1 MSDLAD
7 RGGHFE
13 STLSQYCTPLP
24 ISVCPGAE
32 SGSGSTLDSC
42 HSADCGES
50 DYRHIGIVLCA
61 PRRSLEVLDHAI
73 SRAGPGFVSMGVA
86 GLAAPGKGGW
96 KQNLKYSI
104 TCKTP

>member
-1 MSDLAD
+1 MPDLAD
-7 RGGHFE
+7 RGGDIE

-61 PRRSLEVLDHAI
+61 PRRSLGVPGHVI
-73 SRAGPGFVSMGVA
+73 SRAGPGFISMGVA
-86 GLAAPGKGGW
+86 GLATSGKH
-96 KQNLKYSI
+96 SEREI
-104 TCKTP
+104 VSFIA